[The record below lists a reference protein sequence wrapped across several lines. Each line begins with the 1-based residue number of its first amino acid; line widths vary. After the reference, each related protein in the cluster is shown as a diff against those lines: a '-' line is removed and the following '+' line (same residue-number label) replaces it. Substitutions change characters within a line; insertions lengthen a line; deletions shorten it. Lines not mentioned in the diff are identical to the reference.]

1 MRFTG
6 QSLLGVLAVL
16 ATSDSITQNAT
27 GFSRSFV
34 KRPRPGELP
43 IASLSD

>member
-27 GFSRSFV
+27 TFRVIFKGSDQ
-34 KRPRPGELP
+34 GELQRC
-43 IASLSD
+43 LLC